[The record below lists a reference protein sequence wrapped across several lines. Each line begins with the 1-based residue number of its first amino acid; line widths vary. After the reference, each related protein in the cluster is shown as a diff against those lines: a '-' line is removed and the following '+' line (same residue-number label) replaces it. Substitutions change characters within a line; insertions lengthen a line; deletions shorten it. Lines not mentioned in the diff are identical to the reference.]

1 MSKEKKKKKTA
12 GAKVYEHH
20 STYQP
25 GGTADVT
32 DLQKT
37 MQEDYFKLMDACI
50 QKALPK
56 LDGDFYVVVITK
68 HEKIYGKALNQ
79 KFLCRQSCPSPQWD
93 EAVFKYYRASGS
105 VEFLWVVPCRDACY
119 HLTTNALLVVP
130 EERQLRDFALG
141 FQDGSLLMR
150 AKQMNGEEVDS
161 PLLKDK
167 KKIFKGI

>member
-1 MSKEKKKKKTA
+1 MKKQEKKKTA
-12 GAKVYEHH
+12 GAEVYEKF

-25 GGTADVT
+25 GGSEDVT
-32 DLQKT
+32 DLQKE
-37 MQEDYFKLMDACI
+37 MQADYFKLMDTAI

-56 LDGDFYVVVITK
+56 LKGDFYVVVITK

-93 EAVFKYYRASGS
+93 EAVFKYHRGAGA
-105 VEFLWVVPCRDACY
+105 VEFLWVVPCRDACH
-119 HLTTNALLVVP
+119 HLTTNALLVAP
-130 EERQLRDFALG
+130 EERQLRDFALD
-141 FQDGSLLMR
+141 FQDGTLLRR